1 MGRGGV
7 TEHIEQMFGSQG
19 LTYLFYMSRVVV
31 IGGGVIGC
39 AAAER
44 LSRDGHKVTLLER
57 DHLAARASGAAAG
70 ELSPHGGDAAAEQA
84 AARSLALFPDLVAR
98 IEKDAGMNVE
108 YRTQQSLRPAF
119 TKDEAMA
126 LQGTAGEW
134 LDPAACRLAE
144 PSMTLDVFGALRSE
158 HAHLT
163 PPRFVR
169 ALARSAAA
177 HGAEIREG
185 APASGFAIS
194 GGAIHK
200 VVTPSG
206 SHEADWAVIAAGPW
220 TRAVASTASVDVDVR
235 PQRGQLAALD
245 PGAHVLTHSIFW
257 SGGYLVPKGDGT
269 VIAGGTE
276 EDSGFDD
283 RPTVEGIAG
292 LLELAR
298 RLVPRLGAAT
308 ILRTWAGL
316 RPLTPDGRPIVMA
329 SAVPNLIIATGH
341 HRKGILL
348 APLAA
353 ETISSLI
360 S

>member
-1 MGRGGV
+1 MVCGGA
-7 TEHIEQMFGSQG
+7 TEHIERMFGCQV
-19 LTYLFYMSRVVV
+19 LPYLFHMSRVVV

-44 LSRDGHKVTLLER
+44 LSRDGHEVILLER

-70 ELSPHGGDAAAEQA
+70 ELSPHGGDAAAEEA
-84 AARSLALFPDLVAR
+84 AAQSLAMFPELVAR

-108 YRTQQSLRPAF
+108 YRMQQSLRPAF
-119 TKDEAMA
+119 TDDDARA
-126 LQGTAGEW
+126 LRAAAGEW
-134 LDPAACRLAE
+134 LDAAACRDAE
-144 PSMTLDVFGALRSE
+144 PSLSRDVLGAVRSR

-163 PPRFVR
+163 PPRFVH

-177 HGAEIREG
+177 HGAQICEG
-185 APASGFAIS
+185 APASGFGIS
-194 GGAIHK
+194 GGMIDR

-206 SHEADWAVIAAGPW
+206 SYPADWAVVAAGPW
-220 TRAVASTASVDVDVR
+220 TRAVASAAAVDVDVR

-245 PGAHVLTHSIFW
+245 QGAHLLTHSIFW

-269 VIAGGTE
+269 IIAGGTE

-283 RPTVEGIAG
+283 RPTVEGVAG
-292 LLELAR
+292 LLDMAKK
-298 RLVPRLGAAT
+298 LVPRLGAAT
-308 ILRTWAGL
+308 LLRTWAGL
-316 RPLTPDGRPIVMA
+316 RPLTRDGRPIVGA

-353 ETISSLI
+353 ETISSLVK
-360 S
+360 